1 MIQAEGIGKGYGGRV
16 LFRDLTWHIRGGG
29 RIGLVG
35 PNGAGKTTLCRILA
49 GLEGPDAGV
58 VRRPRA
64 CTIGYLAQEVEVGPE
79 GSVLGHVLDGF
90 PEVRRLEE
98 EMAALASRMAAAAEG
113 GGPSGEEIAADLTRR
128 YGELQ
133 HRYEA
138 LGGYRL
144 ETDARAI
151 LGGLGFAPDEVQRP
165 LATFSG
171 GWRMRAALARL
182 LLARPDLLLLDEPTN
197 HLDLE
202 ALAWL
207 EDFLA
212 AHPGTL
218 ILVSH
223 DRHFLNRMADE
234 IAELEQGSF
243 TCYPGTYDDY
253 LEQKAA
259 RAELLEATRKQQA
272 KRAAEIQ
279 RFIERFRYKATKA
292 RQVQSRVKAL
302 AKMTRVEAG
311 RAPKRIHFHFPQPPR
326 GGQVVCALRG
336 LHKAYGETVVY
347 AGADLTVARGDRI
360 ALVGPNGAGKST
372 LLKILS
378 GVLPFERGERALGHN
393 VSVHYYAQHQLD
405 QLAPANTVLQ
415 ELEAAAPDEP
425 GERLR
430 GILGAFLFSG
440 DDVEK
445 KVAVLSGGERARL
458 ALAKMLVR
466 PANFLC
472 LDEPTNHLDL
482 PAREVL
488 EAALAHFEGTIVCIS
503 HDRYFMNRLATQ
515 VVEVK
520 GGRLRAFPGDYDAYL
535 DRVGREA
542 VAGAGGG
549 GAPGAAPGAD
559 GNGAGPGPA
568 AAPPVGRRAE
578 RRARAE
584 ALQAR
589 GRALR
594 PLRDRLQAVEAEI
607 HELEAHL
614 GALAH
619 AMADPGLYKTG
630 DRAREAAHE
639 KRAAEARL
647 GELLAEWEDL
657 SHQLSNEQ

>member
-1 MIQAEGIGKGYGGRV
+1 
-16 LFRDLTWHIRGGG
+16 HRG
-29 RIGLVG
+29 
-35 PNGAGKTTLCRILA
+35 
-49 GLEGPDAGV
+49 
-58 VRRPRA
+58 
-64 CTIGYLAQEVEVGPE
+64 TI
-79 GSVLGHVLDGF
+79 
-90 PEVRRLEE
+90 
-98 EMAALASRMAAAAEG
+98 
-113 GGPSGEEIAADLTRR
+113 
-128 YGELQ
+128 
-133 HRYEA
+133 
-138 LGGYRL
+138 
-144 ETDARAI
+144 
-151 LGGLGFAPDEVQRP
+151 
-165 LATFSG
+165 
-171 GWRMRAALARL
+171 
-182 LLARPDLLLLDEPTN
+182 
-197 HLDLE
+197 
-202 ALAWL
+202 
-207 EDFLA
+207 
-212 AHPGTL
+212 

-234 IAELEQGSF
+234 IAELELGSF
-243 TCYPGTYDDY
+243 TRYPGTYDDY

-302 AKMTRVEAG
+302 AKMGRVEAG

-326 GGQVVCALRG
+326 SGQVVCALRG

-347 AGADLTVARGDRI
+347 AGVDLTVARGDRI

-378 GVLPFERGERALGHN
+378 GVLPFEGGERALGHN
-393 VSVHYYAQHQLD
+393 VSVHYYAQHQVD
-405 QLAPANTVLQ
+405 QLAPGNTVL
-415 ELEAAAPDEP
+415 EEIEAAAPDEP
-425 GERLR
+425 RERLR

-445 KVAVLSGGERARL
+445 KVGVLSGGERARL

-488 EAALAHFEGTIVCIS
+488 EAALAQFEGTIVCIS

-520 GGRLRAFPGDYDAYL
+520 GGWLRAFPGDYDAYL
-535 DRVGREA
+535 DRIGREA
-542 VAGAGGG
+542 A
-549 GAPGAAPGAD
+549 APAARGAAPGKVGGAA
-559 GNGAGPGPA
+559 GNGAGPRPA
-568 AAPPVGRRAE
+568 TAPPAGRRAE

-584 ALQAR
+584 TLQAR

-594 PLRDRLQAVEAEI
+594 PLRDRLRALEEEI
-607 HELEAHL
+607 HGLEARL

-619 AMADPGLYKTG
+619 SMADPALYKDG
-630 DRAREAAHE
+630 DQARTAAHE

-647 GELLAEWEDL
+647 EALLAEWEDL
-657 SHQLSNEQ
+657 ARRLSNEQ